1 MNRMT
6 GKIRLA
12 IAAVFAS
19 AALTVWGITITLTG
33 DAGGSVSCTSNQV
46 NVSDGAVSATVPTAC
61 IPTGGGG
68 GGGTGPWTLTV
79 ARGGAGTGTV
89 TGEPPGNNA
98 DDIDCGANCAAE
110 FDNNVPVVLTATAG
124 ANSAFGSWIGCT
136 SSNGATCNVTMNA
149 AKAVTATFNP
159 TGGGGGGGGS
169 DPGAGT
175 NPWINGSN
183 YVHNRGALTE
193 LYVPRCVPSQYN
205 NCRNGGQL
213 SLYDTVVAGQVWA
226 MRIPAGSGFASQPY
240 LFGVERAESGET
252 LNAYDFAV
260 SSTPG
265 DFNVINNC
273 KLSGT
278 GQVRVHNPAVYT
290 PPFGVKSCPINPNT
304 MYYLNVRPQAGSPG
318 ATQCG
323 IGAANACRY
332 RITLPGGFPYQAG
345 Q

>member
-33 DAGGSVSCTSNQV
+33 DAGGNVSCTSNQV
-46 NVSDGAVSATVPTAC
+46 SVSDGGVSATVPTAC
-61 IPTGGGG
+61 IPNGG
-68 GGGTGPWTLTV
+68 GGGTGPWALTV
-79 ARGGAGTGTV
+79 SRGGTGAGTV
-89 TGEPPGNNA
+89 TGDPPGNNA
-98 DDIDCGANCAAE
+98 DDIDCGTNCTAQ
-110 FDNNVPVVLTATAG
+110 FDHNAPVVLTALAD
-124 ANSAFGSWIGCT
+124 ANSAFGNWSGCT

-149 AKAVTATFNP
+149 AKTVTATFNP
-159 TGGGGGGGGS
+159 TGGGGGS

-205 NCRNGGQL
+205 NCRAGGQL
-213 SLYDTVVAGQVWA
+213 SQYDTVVAGQVWA
-226 MRIPAGSGFASQPY
+226 MRIPAGSGFTGQTYP
-240 LFGVERAESGET
+240 FGVERAETGEILT
-252 LNAYDFAV
+252 SYDLAV

-265 DFNVINNC
+265 NFNVINNC
-273 KLSGT
+273 KRSGT
-278 GQVRVHNPAVYT
+278 GQIRVHNPAVYT
-290 PPFGVKSCPINPNT
+290 PPFGVQSCPINPNT
-304 MYYLNVRPQAGSPG
+304 MYYLNVRPQAGTTA

-323 IGAANACRY
+323 IGAPNACRY

>member
-1 MNRMT
+1 MT
-6 GKIRLA
+6 
-12 IAAVFAS
+12 S
-19 AALTVWGITITLTG
+19 
-33 DAGGSVSCTSNQV
+33 S
-46 NVSDGAVSATVPTAC
+46 
-61 IPTGGGG
+61 PTGISCGGDCSEVYTD
-68 GGGTGPWTLTV
+68 GTSV
-79 ARGGAGTGTV
+79 
-89 TGEPPGNNA
+89 
-98 DDIDCGANCAAE
+98 
-110 FDNNVPVVLTATAG
+110 FLTATVG
-124 ANSAFGSWIGCT
+124 ANSAFGSWSGCT
-136 SSNGATCNVTMNA
+136 SSDGATCNVTMNA
-149 AKAVTATFNP
+149 AKAVTAMFNS
-159 TGGGGGGGGS
+159 TGGGGGS